1 MKGIA
6 RDIPIREEITTVVFT
21 KNDRRVPTGV
31 DKPSSIL
38 RSLIDEGVCGFP
50 CGMKNKSSMCHS
62 IRHGVGVE
70 HGKQEAIRAR

>member
-38 RSLIDEGVCGFP
+38 CSLTGESVRRCQCDVNIRRWMWHGMSRENDQQETIREG
-50 CGMKNKSSMCHS
+50 
-62 IRHGVGVE
+62 
-70 HGKQEAIRAR
+70 